1 MSESAAAALK
11 NDSGVKRIKI
21 RWMKQ
26 MVPLSNREN
35 VEDDMTRIK
44 EKVEKGRTARKR
56 RWYWKRPPLE
66 RKIGRG
72 RKNNEKSKESDKPD
86 TERKRDQ
93 KKM

>member
-44 EKVEKGRTARKR
+44 EKVEKGRTARKGDATGR
-56 RWYWKRPPLE
+56 DLRWKENWE
-66 RKIGRG
+66 R
-72 RKNNEKSKESDKPD
+72 
-86 TERKRDQ
+86 T
-93 KKM
+93 KK